1 MREQDSNL
9 SESWF
14 NAIKTVVTGLYTF
27 NLIVLM
33 KSIVFHFVQEKQ
45 ISRSCYLHATFTRI
59 IFTCTWRCDCQKNH
73 FLLAVFSFFINPL
86 IISDR
91 TLFDLPWVVGSWPH
105 CLQCCSLR
113 ATQGELWQCL
123 HGLWHR
129 QDAALSWNINA
140 HSL

>member
-1 MREQDSNL
+1 MSSILFKKSKSQDHS
-9 SESWF
+9 
-14 NAIKTVVTGLYTF
+14 
-27 NLIVLM
+27 
-33 KSIVFHFVQEKQ
+33 
-45 ISRSCYLHATFTRI
+45 TFTRI

-140 HSL
+140 HSLKNTNFVNNWINHRYFFVFLLKCWKNNTSF